1 MDIAKYITTAVL
13 LTSVFS
19 SIDNGWIV
27 YVCSSVAIAL
37 NFGKWPLAA

>member
-27 YVCSSVAIAL
+27 YGSSVAIAL